1 MQKVHL
7 AEQAQRHNGSIPFST
22 FSNWVGFLR
31 MRNCGVVASSQRQ
44 EQNGKPSTSM
54 MVNGKTG
61 SEPHSLN

>member
-1 MQKVHL
+1 MQKAHL
-7 AEQAQRHNGSIPFST
+7 AEQAQRHNGSIPIST

-31 MRNCGVVASSQRQ
+31 MRNCGVASTSHHQT
-44 EQNGKPSTSM
+44 QNGKPSSSM